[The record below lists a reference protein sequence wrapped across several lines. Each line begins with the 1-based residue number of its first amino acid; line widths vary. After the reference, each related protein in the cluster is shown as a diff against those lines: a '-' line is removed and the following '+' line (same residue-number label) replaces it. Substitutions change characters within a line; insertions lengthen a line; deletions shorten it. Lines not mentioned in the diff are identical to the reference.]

1 MKINEYLCKVNTFVN
16 FKDQKTQLRMKFIS
30 KVSAFVSTIMLAVS
44 CIGGGQSNATLALE
58 RGVVK
63 NEAKYIFYFIGD
75 GMAAAQVRLAE
86 AALTAP
92 QFVNR
97 YAETTQ
103 SNNKITQLN
112 IKSLNVTGL
121 ATSNAMNRYI
131 TDSAAAGT
139 ALATGSKTDVG
150 IISQTPS
157 GESIKTMAEMARD
170 KGMKVGIVSSV
181 SIDHAT
187 PACFYAHSDSRNKY
201 PFISDQILTSGF
213 DYFGGGSP
221 RWDKR
226 AAREEVDKA
235 TAFASFKA
243 KGEQAGFKFV
253 TTKAEFDAV
262 GRGESAPIIATL
274 DMLANEQNTTDGSAM
289 PYTIDLASY
298 SADNKISLADFTR
311 KGIELLEN
319 KAGFFMMVEGGKIDW
334 ACHANDAASTAYE
347 VVAFDEA
354 IGVALDFASKHPRE
368 TLIIVTG
375 DHDCGGLAIGF
386 AGTGYDS
393 AFDLLAKSKTS
404 YLNFTA
410 KSKEL
415 IAKGA
420 KFEELLALACD
431 EFGFTDD
438 IKNGSE
444 GVISTTSELSDY
456 EVSMLRE
463 AYIKSANKGEF
474 NDSDKY
480 RKSYSGY
487 DPFTTTCT
495 HILNNKSGVD
505 FTSYS
510 HTGVPVMVFAH
521 GINEELFSG
530 YYDNT
535 DIAKKIALAGGL
547 K

>member
-1 MKINEYLCKVNTFVN
+1 
-16 FKDQKTQLRMKFIS
+16 MKFIS
-30 KVSAFVSTIMLAVS
+30 RLLVIAVAFMSCVS
-44 CIGGGQSNATLALE
+44 CVGGRSTSPTSALE
-58 RGVVK
+58 SGVVK
-63 NEAKYIFYFIGD
+63 SEAKYIFYFIGD
-75 GMAAAQVRLAE
+75 GMSAAQVRLAE
-86 AALTAP
+86 AALTTS
-92 QFVNR
+92 QFVDR
-97 YAETTQ
+97 YAELTESTQ
-103 SNNKITQLN
+103 KISQLN
-112 IKSLNVTGL
+112 IKSLSVTGL
-121 ATSNAMNRYI
+121 ATANAENRYI
-131 TDSAAAGT
+131 TDSAAAAT
-139 ALATGSKTDVG
+139 ALATGSKTNVG
-150 IISQTPS
+150 VISQSSS
-157 GESIKTMAEMARD
+157 GENLKTMAEMARD

-226 AAREEVDKA
+226 AKEEGVDKA
-235 TAFASFKA
+235 TAYSSFKA
-243 KGEQAGFKFV
+243 KGEEAGFKFA
-253 TTKAEFDAV
+253 TTKSEFDAIS
-262 GRGESAPIIATL
+262 RGESSPIIATL

-298 SADNKISLADFTR
+298 SPDNRISLADFTR
-311 KGIELLEN
+311 KGIEILEN
-319 KAGFFMMVEGGKIDW
+319 KDGFFMMVEGGKIDW

-354 IGVALDFASKHPRE
+354 IGVAMEFAAAHPHE
-368 TLIIVTG
+368 TLIVVTG

-393 AFDLLAKSKTS
+393 AFGLLASSKTS
-404 YLNFTA
+404 YLNFTT
-410 KSKEL
+410 KSDAM
-415 IAKGA
+415 ISKGA
-420 KFEELLALACD
+420 KFEELLALACA

-438 IKNGSE
+438 VKDGSD
-444 GVISTTSELSDY
+444 GVITPTAELSDY
-456 EVSMLRE
+456 EVNMLRE
-463 AYIKSANKGEF
+463 AYLKSAKKGAF

-495 HILNNKSGVD
+495 HILNNKAGVD
-505 FTSYS
+505 YTSYS

-521 GINEELFSG
+521 GVNEELFSG

-535 DIAKKIALAGGL
+535 DIAKRIILAGGL
-547 K
+547 GGF